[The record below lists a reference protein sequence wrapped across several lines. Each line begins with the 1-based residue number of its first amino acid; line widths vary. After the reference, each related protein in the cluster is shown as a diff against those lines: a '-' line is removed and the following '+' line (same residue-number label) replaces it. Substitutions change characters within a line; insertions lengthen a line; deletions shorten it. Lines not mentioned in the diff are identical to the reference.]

1 MIFFRIQYFK
11 FFHQYNILEHI
22 SSLKSRCSKK
32 KYGEN
37 PTFWMWGE
45 SLLLPYILR
54 TSDYKLTS
62 KVEGVNDEKN

>member
-1 MIFFRIQYFK
+1 MIFIVIILS
-11 FFHQYNILEHI
+11 NISPQENQDFI
-22 SSLKSRCSKK
+22 KK

-54 TSDYKLTS
+54 TNDYKLTS
-62 KVEGVNDEKN
+62 KVEGVHDEKN